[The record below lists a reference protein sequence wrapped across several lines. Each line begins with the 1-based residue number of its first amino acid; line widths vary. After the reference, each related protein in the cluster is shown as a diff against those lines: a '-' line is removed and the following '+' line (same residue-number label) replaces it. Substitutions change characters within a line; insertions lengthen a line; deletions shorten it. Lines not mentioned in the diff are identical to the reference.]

1 MKSVW
6 FDRELDLIIVL
17 LNNKKLLQ
25 RPLSDFKRLAD
36 ATEQQL
42 HQFDND
48 GISIHW
54 PVLDEDLSL
63 RGFLKN
69 ELAKMDKPVVA

>member
-1 MKSVW
+1 MKNVW

-17 LNNKKLLQ
+17 LNNKQLLK
-25 RPLSDFKRLAD
+25 RPLSDFRRLVD

-42 HQFDND
+42 NKFEND
-48 GISIHW
+48 GTAINW
-54 PVLDEDLSL
+54 PDLDEDLSL